1 MLLNDLNLNF
11 DISNVFYNNT
21 FTIPGGSSGKESTHQ
36 CRRCKRCGFNPWV
49 SKVPWKRKWHPT
61 VVLLPG
67 KFHGQRNLVGY
78 TPRDLK
84 ELDTAEHMTENLA
97 FAFITCLLH
106 IFCIYSL
113 FQMSL
118 YSVQHS
124 IFLQLQL
131 QFNNRHLPLE
141 LQKWSLNC
149 YPHFL
154 SCCFIPINSLYNIQR
169 VFPGGSAIKNL
180 PAMWETCR

>member
-11 DISNVFYNNT
+11 DISSYFRIRPLPPQVALVVKNPPANAGDARDVGL
-21 FTIPGGSSGKESTHQ
+21 IPGSVRSPGRGNGTLLQYSHLENSMGREAWWATLQGTSKSWTRLSTCQKIQHLPSLLVFHIS
-36 CRRCKRCGFNPWV
+36 CV
-49 SKVPWKRKWHPT
+49 S
-61 VVLLPG
+61 
-67 KFHGQRNLVGY
+67 
-78 TPRDLK
+78 
-84 ELDTAEHMTENLA
+84 
-97 FAFITCLLH
+97 I
-106 IFCIYSL
+106 L

-131 QFNNRHLPLE
+131 QFNHHHLPLE
-141 LQKWSLNC
+141 LQKWSLNY

-169 VFPGGSAIKNL
+169 GFPSGSAIKNL
-180 PAMWETCR
+180 PAM